1 MIEHSGTTAGDRM
14 TKHDKHGGL
23 RMCVCVRPVCMCVPW
38 TTAPRPERE
47 SPRPQQPLADAD
59 EPQHPLRDA
68 TEHYRAAG
76 VAAAEAKASEALR
89 AAACGAFS

>member
-1 MIEHSGTTAGDRM
+1 MLEHSGTTAGDRM

-23 RMCVCVRPVCMCVPW
+23 RMCVCVRPVCMCVLW

-59 EPQHPLRDA
+59 APQQPLPD
-68 TEHYRAAG
+68 
-76 VAAAEAKASEALR
+76 AEAADEPRWGSPS
-89 AAACGAFS
+89 GGGSSFSRSKRPRTSV